1 MRVYLDCTV
10 PMAVAS
16 KDDPNREAARDLL
29 AQVRDGKIQACTSTR
44 SLEEIVE
51 RYAAIKRQDLAQK
64 VYDLFVA
71 LCPEVLPV
79 TLADTDQAR
88 DLLLKVPGI
97 TPRAAMH
104 AGILHANRIERI
116 ASFDPAFAGLPKIKR
131 WEW

>member
-1 MRVYLDCTV
+1 MRVYIDCSV

-16 KDDPNREAARDLL
+16 KADPNRDPARGLL
-29 AQVRDGKIQACTSTR
+29 AKVRDGQIEACTSTR
-44 SLEEIVE
+44 ALAEIVE
-51 RYAAIKRQDLAQK
+51 RYSSMGRQDLAQK

-71 LCPEVLPV
+71 LCPEVLPLS
-79 TLADTDQAR
+79 LADTDRAR

-104 AGILHANRIERI
+104 AGILHANGIEHI
-116 ASFDPAFAGLPKIKR
+116 ATFDPAFAGLPKIKR